1 MLAVDMVSLSGRSM
15 HTEAAVPMLQYLA
28 SWRSS
33 ACEGRDYIWDGCLA
47 ATVDSLAT
55 LAENEGPH
63 ALQRSNPHI
72 VSQLLAQ
79 PETSVL
85 VMRSLLG
92 RYGKAG
98 KTGGRSQV
106 NAILL
111 SPLQVLYVK
120 AVLTNMSCW
129 SRHHCYVPRLQR
141 NVQGEADSTA
151 ERVRRAAEAGEQ
163 LQLACAH
170 GWHSR

>member
-1 MLAVDMVSLSGRSM
+1 M
-15 HTEAAVPMLQYLA
+15 HTLAAVRVLQYLA

-33 ACEGRDYIWDGCLA
+33 DCEGCDYIWDGCLA

-55 LAENEGPH
+55 LVETEGPH
-63 ALQRSNPHI
+63 ALQRSHPHI

-85 VMRSLLG
+85 VIRSLLG

-106 NAILL
+106 NAVVL
-111 SPLQVLYVK
+111 SPCRCCMV
-120 AVLTNMSCW
+120 
-129 SRHHCYVPRLQR
+129 
-141 NVQGEADSTA
+141 
-151 ERVRRAAEAGEQ
+151 
-163 LQLACAH
+163 
-170 GWHSR
+170 